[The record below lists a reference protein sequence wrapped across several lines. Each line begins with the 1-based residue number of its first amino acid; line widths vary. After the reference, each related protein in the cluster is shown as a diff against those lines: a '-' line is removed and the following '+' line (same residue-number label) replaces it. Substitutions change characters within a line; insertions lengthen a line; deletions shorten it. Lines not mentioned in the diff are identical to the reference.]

1 MSELKLMS
9 KEDQI
14 TSLLNTLARDVESLV
29 ESWEGET
36 GLRLKSIKIRHF
48 HDANNRYS
56 VRAACKV
63 EVSSKGAGPEA
74 EMHHILSDED
84 AAELESLLEG
94 GTIGRRQMIK
104 RLLRLRDLKM
114 AEEVWR

>member
-1 MSELKLMS
+1 MSELKLMT

-14 TSLLNTLARDVESLV
+14 TSLLNTLARDIESSV
-29 ESWEGET
+29 ESWEQET

-48 HDANNRYS
+48 HGANNRYS
-56 VRAACKV
+56 VRATCRI
-63 EVSSKGAGPEA
+63 EVLSKGAGPEA
-74 EMHHILSDED
+74 EMHRILSEED
-84 AAELESLLEG
+84 VTELEALLEG
-94 GTIGRRQMIK
+94 GTIGRRQTIK